1 MTSNN
6 KPRKARDTDFE
17 LEIDLEKVGEII
29 QKARVFD
36 AKEELSDPAS
46 GSNATDDSMLD
57 ILEDTKDDATLPE
70 LLEMIRNLDED
81 EQIRLV
87 ALAWIGR
94 GTYEADEWQEALN
107 QARAAHNTHT
117 AEYLVGLPL
126 LGDYLEE
133 GLAAFQEARGTVVIR
148 RKPRPKSSGIG
159 RHKTK

>member
-1 MTSNN
+1 MTPNDKSRTL
-6 KPRKARDTDFE
+6 PDTDFE

-29 QKARVFD
+29 QKARMFD

-94 GTYEADEWQEALN
+94 GTYEAGEWQEALN
-107 QARAAHNTHT
+107 QARAAHNTRT

-133 GLAAFQEARGTVVIR
+133 GLAASQEARGTVVVR
-148 RKPRPKSSGIG
+148 RKPRSKSSGFG
-159 RHKTK
+159 RDKSK

>member
-1 MTSNN
+1 MTPNN
-6 KPRKARDTDFE
+6 KSRTASDTDFE

-29 QKARVFD
+29 QKARMFD
-36 AKEELSDPAS
+36 VKEELSDPQS
-46 GSNATDDSMLD
+46 GSNATDDRMLD

-94 GTYEADEWQEALN
+94 GTYEAGEWQEALN

-117 AEYLVGLPL
+117 AEYLIGLPL
-126 LGDYLEE
+126 LGDYLEG
-133 GLAAFQEARGTVVIR
+133 GLAALRETQGAVVIR
-148 RKPRPKSSGIG
+148 RKPRSKSSGFG
-159 RHKTK
+159 RPKTK